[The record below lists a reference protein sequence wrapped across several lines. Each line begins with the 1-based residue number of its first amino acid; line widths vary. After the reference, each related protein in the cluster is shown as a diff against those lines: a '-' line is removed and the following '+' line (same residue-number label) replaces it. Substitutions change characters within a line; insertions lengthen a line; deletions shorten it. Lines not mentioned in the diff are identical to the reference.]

1 MLPVGGRLV
10 ELADAVE
17 RLPLFPLPR
26 LVLMPGAHL
35 PLHVF
40 EPRYRALV
48 RWCLDEALP
57 VGVATIMPGSRSD
70 QPDLFPMVGIGRI
83 VAHQPMA
90 DGRSNIVLH
99 SVGRM
104 RIEHEIDSDMP
115 FRVARGVLPVDDER
129 GSAAPIARLR
139 QILGQLAGRAGSG
152 AEAMRV
158 LALPPW
164 DLVNLVARKVI
175 EEPEARFRYLTAD
188 RLADRAECV
197 IEHLVPLVG
206 SGEPVEVE

>member
-1 MLPVGGRLV
+1 
-10 ELADAVE
+10 
-17 RLPLFPLPR
+17 
-26 LVLMPGAHL
+26 MPGAHL
-35 PLHVF
+35 PLHIF

-57 VGVATIMPGSRSD
+57 IGVATIAPGSGTE
-70 QPDLFPMVGIGRI
+70 PPELLPMVGVGRI
-83 VAHQPMA
+83 VAHQGLP

-104 RIEHEIDSDMP
+104 RILAEVDAGTP
-115 FRVARGVLPVDDER
+115 FRVARGVLALDDDR
-129 GSAAPIARLR
+129 GSDEPIARLR

-164 DLVNLVARKVI
+164 ELVNLVARKVI
-175 EEPEARFRYLTAD
+175 EDADARARYLGAD